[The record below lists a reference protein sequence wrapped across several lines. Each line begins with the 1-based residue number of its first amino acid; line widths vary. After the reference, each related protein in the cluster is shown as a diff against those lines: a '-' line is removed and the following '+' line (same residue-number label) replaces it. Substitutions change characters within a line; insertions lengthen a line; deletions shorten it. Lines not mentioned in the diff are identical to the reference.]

1 MKHPIQEATK
11 VGKDLVQ
18 DASPLLKS
26 TPDVDDTIILI
37 IEDNPEMRVYIRGID
52 LVQDASPLL
61 KSTPDIDDTIIL
73 IIEDNPEM
81 RFYIREHL
89 ERDYKVLEAEDW

>member
-1 MKHPIQEATK
+1 MPDTGCRMPDTGYRTPVGVKHPIQEERK

-37 IEDNPEMRVYIRGID
+37 IEDNPEMRAYIRGID
-52 LVQDASPLL
+52 
-61 KSTPDIDDTIIL
+61 
-73 IIEDNPEM
+73 
-81 RFYIREHL
+81 
-89 ERDYKVLEAEDW
+89 

>member
-1 MKHPIQEATK
+1 MPDTRCRMPDTRYQIPVGVKHPIQEATK

-37 IEDNPEMRVYIRGID
+37 IEDNPEMRAYIRGID
-52 LVQDASPLL
+52 
-61 KSTPDIDDTIIL
+61 
-73 IIEDNPEM
+73 
-81 RFYIREHL
+81 
-89 ERDYKVLEAEDW
+89 

>member
-1 MKHPIQEATK
+1 MPDTSRIPVGVKHPIQEATK

-37 IEDNPEMRVYIRGID
+37 IEDNPEMRAYIRGID
-52 LVQDASPLL
+52 
-61 KSTPDIDDTIIL
+61 
-73 IIEDNPEM
+73 
-81 RFYIREHL
+81 
-89 ERDYKVLEAEDW
+89 